1 MATAVAAVDAIV
13 ERRRASIRR
22 YRRRD
27 DSIDDH
33 GTPAECF
40 DIVVLAEGF
49 RDSELPQFDHLCQ
62 LPAVGLLNMP
72 PFSEVQDL
80 INVHT
85 VKTVSRHSGIDDVPV
100 KGVRKDTCF
109 DVSGFFDGADYI
121 GYVGTHRPE
130 LIYAAADLAAPL
142 EHVEVM
148 LVVVNSPLDGGS
160 AFPGSRLAFVTHWD
174 TTARFVN
181 IAAHE
186 CAHVIAG
193 LADEYINCTLK
204 QPCESQANQA
214 TEPLQWSCRRGRRS
228 WRQSA
233 RAAARPRRQPS
244 APAGTAA
251 TAWRR

>member
-1 MATAVAAVDAIV
+1 M
-13 ERRRASIRR
+13 
-22 YRRRD
+22 
-27 DSIDDH
+27 DH

-62 LPAVGLLNMP
+62 LLAVGLLNMP

-174 TTARFVN
+174 TTTRFVN

-214 TEPLQWSCRRGRRS
+214 TEAQRLQGRSLRISRLSGPAVLGRKLSARSTSRRRSDDHRRGRKRVN
-228 WRQSA
+228 R
-233 RAAARPRRQPS
+233 
-244 APAGTAA
+244 
-251 TAWRR
+251 